1 MIVARYYALERPVG
15 GRRRIRVLSE
25 DLMALSRLAR
35 EFAAEINY
43 HDWSDAPYRLD
54 RAGHQRDHDKSKATS
69 QQLTTAETDKVRTNV
84 MWVVAQV
91 LGHADPNFDVFE
103 FAEWCGV
110 NTKTSAG
117 RPRSGHIPAGL
128 RYGHETGAVA
138 RPGDPETWDDESIQP
153 EAADGAAVD
162 TRPDQVGTDAQRNRP
177 WPADP
182 NTAGFVTAR
191 SRNIHRTTD
200 CVKYRHTVNM
210 ARTLGRKVHPPV
222 WTTTG
227 EARANEKGICSHCWS

>member
-1 MIVARYYALERPVG
+1 MV
-15 GRRRIRVLSE
+15 
-25 DLMALSRLAR
+25 LSRLAR

-54 RAGHQRDHDKSKATS
+54 RAGHQRDHDGPNATAN
-69 QQLTTAETDKVRTNV
+69 QLSEEESNCVRTNV

-110 NTKTSAG
+110 NTKTPSG

-128 RYGHETGAVA
+128 RVNRETLTID
-138 RPGDPETWDDESIQP
+138 RPGDPETWDEETVP
-153 EAADGAAVD
+153 ADLLPTD
-162 TRPDQVGTDAQRNRP
+162 TRPQQVGTATQRARQ
-177 WPADP
+177 WPADQ
-182 NTAGFVTAR
+182 NTRGFVTAR

-200 CVKYRHTVNM
+200 CVKYQHTVNV
-210 ARTLGRKVHPPV
+210 ARQRGRKVHPVV
-222 WTTTG
+222 WITTG
-227 EARANEKGICSHCWS
+227 EARAIEKGICSHCWS

>member
-1 MIVARYYALERPVG
+1 M
-15 GRRRIRVLSE
+15 
-25 DLMALSRLAR
+25 SRLAR

-54 RAGHQRDHDKSKATS
+54 RAGHQRDHDGRGATVP
-69 QQLTTAETDKVRTNV
+69 QLSEDETDRVRTNV

-110 NTKTSAG
+110 DTRTSSG
-117 RPRSGHIPAGL
+117 RARSGHITAGL
-128 RYGHETGAVA
+128 RYDFTMSAMGTMA
-138 RPGDPETWDDESIQP
+138 RPGDPEIWDDEP
-153 EAADGAAVD
+153 VVTDAVAVD
-162 TRPDQVGTDAQRNRP
+162 TRPHQVGTPTQRARQ
-177 WPADP
+177 WPSDP
-182 NTAGFVTAR
+182 NTRGFVTAR

-200 CVKYRHTVNM
+200 CVKYQHTVNV
-210 ARTLGRKVHPPV
+210 ARQRGRKVHPVV

-227 EARANEKGICSHCWS
+227 AARENEKGICSHCWS

>member
-1 MIVARYYALERPVG
+1 
-15 GRRRIRVLSE
+15 
-25 DLMALSRLAR
+25 MALSRLAR

-43 HDWSDAPYRLD
+43 HDWSDAPFRLD
-54 RAGHQRDHDKSKATS
+54 RAGHQRDHDRHNATVR
-69 QQLTTAETDKVRTNV
+69 QLTEDETDNVRTNV

-110 NTKTSAG
+110 DTRTPSG

-128 RYGHETGAVA
+128 RHNLETGAVA
-138 RPGDPETWDDESIQP
+138 RPGDPETWDEES
-153 EAADGAAVD
+153 ASADLTPVD
-162 TRPDQVGTDAQRNRP
+162 TRPHQVGTSAQRARQ
-177 WPADP
+177 WPTDP
-182 NTAGFVTAR
+182 KTRGFVTAR

-200 CVKYRHTVNM
+200 CVKYQHTVNV
-210 ARTLGRKVHPPV
+210 ARQLGRKIHPVV

-227 EARANEKGICSHCWS
+227 QARENEKGICSHCWS